1 MLSVSSPGVT
11 LTVHMEV
18 SVVLGMSAGGC
29 VSIFIV
35 KYQILVASCSAGVL
49 YGVELKTIHRFFTI
63 TEKAPTTP
71 PPFTF
76 KTLC

>member
-11 LTVHMEV
+11 VTVHMEV

-29 VSIFIV
+29 LSIFIV

-49 YGVELKTIHRFFTI
+49 YGVELKTINWFLQSR
-63 TEKAPTTP
+63 APTTP

-76 KTLC
+76 KTQC